1 MLQLAKKNSGVEPQ
15 FFLNEPRNHLN
26 LIYLGEKT
34 EILILSLYILH
45 CHFLW
50 IFFKQTDVTSSDFYK
65 NYALWCPTVKRQDV
79 PCFNIDFQL
88 HSYVSGKQL
97 LFKIYNS
104 YKHWSSTNSSFP
116 VVWAQ
121 KLRHHLTFLPKS
133 ECPQYTSHSTETHP
147 FTNSHVKFSM
157 FISN

>member
-1 MLQLAKKNSGVEPQ
+1 MGLNLN
-15 FFLNEPRNHLN
+15 FFLMNP
-26 LIYLGEKT
+26 
-34 EILILSLYILH
+34 EITLTSSIWGKKRKYWFWVYIS
-45 CHFLW
+45 CIVIFYEF
-50 IFFKQTDVTSSDFYK
+50 FFKQTDVTSSDFYK
-65 NYALWCPTVKRQDV
+65 NYAIWCPTVKRQDV

-133 ECPQYTSHSTETHP
+133 VCPLYTSHSTETHP

>member
-1 MLQLAKKNSGVEPQ
+1 MGLNLN
-15 FFLNEPRNHLN
+15 FFLMNPEITLTSS
-26 LIYLGEKT
+26 IWGEKRKYWFWVYISCIVIFY
-34 EILILSLYILH
+34 EFFFWNKQMSLPQIS
-45 CHFLW
+45 
-50 IFFKQTDVTSSDFYK
+50 I
-65 NYALWCPTVKRQDV
+65 VKRQDV
-79 PCFNIDFQL
+79 PCINIDFQL

-133 ECPQYTSHSTETHP
+133 ECPQYTSHSTETNP